1 MRALLL
7 CLPALVWAQADQT
20 GLEPAGPLNADLKT
34 GHDLVRRGRFVEAI
48 PPLRRAQAAND
59 SPAVLKLLAVSYYG
73 LRQHR
78 LFLAAMEAA
87 QRKQPADWAP
97 YYYLGRYYDSDQQD
111 FAQAELYFRKAL
123 ERNPDHFRAISYLGY
138 CLESTGR
145 KPEAAG
151 QYRRAIALVERAR
164 ARFSHPYQRL
174 ALVLLAQDPTSA
186 LPFARKAVEQAPEE
200 AASHKA
206 LAQVEA
212 ALGHGSAAIRA
223 WESAAALDPTDS
235 SVPYRLYR
243 AHLAAGDRAKADAA
257 LAAYQRI
264 AALYGA
270 TN

>member
-7 CLPALVWAQADQT
+7 CLPALVWAQADPT
-20 GLEPAGPLNADLKT
+20 GLEPVGLVSADLRT
-34 GHDLVRRGRFVEAI
+34 GLDLVRRGRFAEAI
-48 PPLRRAQAAND
+48 PPLRRAQALDD

-87 QRKQPADWAP
+87 QRKHPADWAP

-111 FAQAELYFRKAL
+111 FAQAEQYFRKAL
-123 ERNPDHFRAISYLGY
+123 ERNPDHFRAVSYLGY

-145 KPEAAG
+145 KPAAAE

-174 ALVLLAQDPTSA
+174 ALVLLAEDPAAA
-186 LPFARKAVEQAPEE
+186 LPLARKAVEQSPDEV
-200 AASHKA
+200 ASHKA

-212 ALGHGSAAIRA
+212 ELGHWPAAIQA
-223 WESAAALDPTDS
+223 WESAAERDSTDA
-235 SVPYRLYR
+235 SVRYRLYR
-243 AHLAAGDRAKADAA
+243 AHLAAGDRAKAGAA
-257 LAAYQRI
+257 LADYQRI
-264 AALYGA
+264 AALYGT

>member
-7 CLPALVWAQADQT
+7 CLPALVWAQADPT
-20 GLEPAGPLNADLKT
+20 GLEPPGPVSAGLKT
-34 GHDLVRRGRFVEAI
+34 GLDLVRRGRFAEAI
-48 PPLRRAQAAND
+48 PPLRRAQAAGD

-78 LFLAAMEAA
+78 LFLATMEAA
-87 QRKQPADWAP
+87 RRKQPADWAP

-111 FAQAELYFRKAL
+111 FAQAEQYFRKAL
-123 ERNPDHFRAISYLGY
+123 ERNPDHFRAVSYLGY

-145 KPEAAG
+145 KPAAAE
-151 QYRRAIALVERAR
+151 QYRRAIDLVKRQG

-174 ALVLLAQDPTSA
+174 ALVLLAGDPAAA
-186 LPFARKAVEQAPEE
+186 LPFARKAVGQGPGE

-212 ALGHGSAAIRA
+212 ELGHWPAAIQA
-223 WESAAALDPTDS
+223 WESAAALDPTDA
-235 SVPYRLYR
+235 SVRYRLYR
-243 AHLAAGDRAKADAA
+243 AHLTAGDRRKADAA
-257 LAAYQRI
+257 LEGYRRI
-264 AALYGA
+264 VALYGA